1 MKQNVLETI
10 IGFIV
15 LVVAVGFLL
24 YAYQGNNKKDI
35 SSGYIIHA
43 NFQNAEG
50 IMKGSDVMIAG
61 IMIGKVEDMHL
72 NHDTY
77 FAKLSLRINKETKIP
92 KDSSASIVSNG
103 LLGGKFI
110 ALMPGAEDE
119 FLNNNEYINMT
130 QSSFN
135 LESLVGKFMFS
146 NTEKK

>member
-10 IGFIV
+10 IGFVV

-61 IMIGKVEDMHL
+61 ILIGKVEEMHL
-72 NHDTY
+72 NNETY
-77 FAKLSLRINKETKIP
+77 FAKVSLRINKDTKIP
-92 KDSSASIVSNG
+92 KDSSAAIISSG

-110 ALMPGAEDE
+110 SLMPGAEDE
-119 FLNNNEYINMT
+119 LLQNNGHINFT

-135 LESLVGKFMFS
+135 LESLVGKLMFS
-146 NTEKK
+146 NNEKK